1 MRFSTAR
8 FIPITG
14 CRFLAPILLATV
26 LLLATIG
33 SARAQAPEGKA
44 VFRQRLAVE
53 MMAVPAQEIPE
64 ARINQ
69 LIFQPDRTPEDARRR
84 LDSVLALQVVDI
96 DKTCQLTP
104 EQKHKVELMGRGD
117 IKRFFDQYESIKAKF
132 QFLRNDRQNLTE
144 LSQDTRPLQM
154 ALQAGLFHD
163 DSLLRKSLS
172 HTLTNEQFERY
183 DAIARE
189 RRKSRHLATIASL
202 VNLLQRAGPFTDAK
216 RKEFVAL
223 LAKEIQPNRRPG
235 PYGFY
240 VLLGQMGQIPEEK
253 LKPLLDDKQW
263 QLLNQYRDQ
272 YQAME
277 PILRKAGYLP
287 PEDEEAEK
295 PNAPAAAPKKLFGE
309 GRF

>member
-1 MRFSTAR
+1 MRFSAAR
-8 FIPITG
+8 FISKAG
-14 CRFLAPILLATV
+14 CRFLGPVLLANA
-26 LLLATIG
+26 LLTASASLAP
-33 SARAQAPEGKA
+33 AQAPQGKA
-44 VFRQRLAVE
+44 VLRQRLAVE

-84 LDSVLALQVVDI
+84 LDSVLALQVEDI

-104 EQKHKVELMGRGD
+104 EQKHKVELTGRGD

-132 QFLRNDRQNLTE
+132 QFLRNDRQTLTE

-183 DAIARE
+183 DSVARE

-202 VNLLQRAGPFTDAK
+202 VNLLERATPFTDAK
-216 RKEFVAL
+216 RKEFIAF
-223 LAKEIQPNRRPG
+223 LAKEIPPNRRPG

-240 VLLGQMGQIPEEK
+240 VLLGQMGQVPEEK

-287 PEDEEAEK
+287 PEDAEDEK
-295 PNAPAAAPKKLFGE
+295 PNAPATAPKK
-309 GRF
+309 